1 MWLIAWSGPQT
12 WQLSN
17 CDNNGNEVDLTPI
30 FRSTHNLIF
39 LWQYGFIVS
48 LEPKL
53 RVNGVLI
60 VTTITFMQCMYQNL
74 IKKKI
79 DVDIKE
85 KSVRSN
91 LRVRMLFQLK
101 TITVQ
106 GKRKKEPWL

>member
-1 MWLIAWSGPQT
+1 
-12 WQLSN
+12 
-17 CDNNGNEVDLTPI
+17 
-30 FRSTHNLIF
+30 
-39 LWQYGFIVS
+39 
-48 LEPKL
+48 
-53 RVNGVLI
+53 
-60 VTTITFMQCMYQNL
+60 MQCMYQNL

-106 GKRKKEPWL
+106 GKRKKEP